1 MSLHYP
7 EMNYSQAINILYD
20 QLPMYQRVGK
30 VAYKKDLT
38 NTLRICQHLGN
49 PQNKF
54 KSILIGGT
62 NGKGSSAHSLAAI
75 LQSAGYKTGLYTSP
89 HLKDF
94 SERIK
99 VNGKAIEEMEVVDFV
114 KTIQPFI
121 GDIKPSFFEITVA
134 MAFQHFAHQQVDWA
148 IVEVGLGGRLDST
161 NVLTPQISLITNIG
175 LDHQDMLGDTLEQI
189 ANEKAGIIKDQ
200 GQVVISEY
208 QPSVAAIFEKKAK
221 DCHASLHFAS
231 KTFTV
236 KQNIFGDLEYTVDIL
251 KNGSAYMDQLHLD
264 LTGDYHLKNLPGI
277 LNTVDLLRNNSVE
290 IKDDHIRQ
298 GLSRVNPLTGLK
310 GRWQIINVNPLTICD
325 SAHNIDGLKCV
336 FKQIAGIAHDQ
347 LYIIMGMVK
356 DKDPKGILEVFPKE
370 AHYCFC
376 QAKIPRAL
384 DVKLLE
390 EQASQMGL
398 KGKVEPDVNE
408 ALKQVRRVAGK
419 RDIIF
424 IGGSIFVLA
433 ELKEL

>member
-1 MSLHYP
+1 
-7 EMNYSQAINILYD
+7 MNYSQAINILYD

-121 GDIKPSFFEITVA
+121 GDIEPSFFEITVA

-189 ANEKAGIIKDQ
+189 AIEKAGIIKDQ

-370 AHYCFC
+370 AHYYFC

-384 DVKLLE
+384 DGKLLE

-408 ALKQVRRVAGK
+408 ALKQVMRVAGK

>member
-1 MSLHYP
+1 
-7 EMNYSQAINILYD
+7 
-20 QLPMYQRVGK
+20 
-30 VAYKKDLT
+30 
-38 NTLRICQHLGN
+38 
-49 PQNKF
+49 
-54 KSILIGGT
+54 
-62 NGKGSSAHSLAAI
+62 
-75 LQSAGYKTGLYTSP
+75 
-89 HLKDF
+89 
-94 SERIK
+94 
-99 VNGKAIEEMEVVDFV
+99 
-114 KTIQPFI
+114 
-121 GDIKPSFFEITVA
+121 
-134 MAFQHFAHQQVDWA
+134 
-148 IVEVGLGGRLDST
+148 LDST

-189 ANEKAGIIKDQ
+189 AIEKAGIIKDQ

-221 DCHASLHFAS
+221 DCNASLHFAS

-236 KQNIFGDLEYTVDIL
+236 KQHVFGDLEYTVDIL

-336 FKQIAGIAHDQ
+336 FKQIAEIAHDQ

-370 AHYCFC
+370 AHYYFC

-384 DVKLLE
+384 DVELLE

-398 KGKVEPDVNE
+398 KGKIEPDVNE
-408 ALKQVRRVAGK
+408 ALKQVMRVAGK